1 MGTVGVIGTG
11 TMGAA
16 MARRLLT
23 AGHDVRVF
31 DSQPAST
38 EPLVELGALAAA
50 SVVELIE
57 GCSVVITSL
66 PGPAEVET
74 VSGAI
79 AASAPAEL
87 LHVGH
92 STVSIECAR
101 RVAAEAAGAGLQYLD
116 APVSGGR
123 TGIEAGTLT
132 VFASGP
138 ESARTAAQPYMDA
151 YAGRVFDLGEEP
163 GLATLAKLVNNAIFL
178 CSGLVHQ
185 EAIVLATKA
194 GMDPALIDDVLAAGS
209 ASLYLALAGPTLS
222 KAWDDS
228 WFALALAEKDVAL
241 ALEAARTL
249 AVPMPVTTAAHLH
262 YLAAMSQGLGDKLC
276 LATLA
281 AVERMA
287 GVEVPPRTHKTKGE
301 S

>member
-1 MGTVGVIGTG
+1 M
-11 TMGAA
+11 
-16 MARRLLT
+16 
-23 AGHDVRVF
+23 
-31 DSQPAST
+31 
-38 EPLVELGALAAA
+38 
-50 SVVELIE
+50 
-57 GCSVVITSL
+57 
-66 PGPAEVET
+66 
-74 VSGAI
+74 
-79 AASAPAEL
+79 
-87 LHVGH
+87 
-92 STVSIECAR
+92 
-101 RVAAEAAGAGLQYLD
+101 
-116 APVSGGR
+116 
-123 TGIEAGTLT
+123 
-132 VFASGP
+132 FASGP
-138 ESARTAAQPYMDA
+138 ESARTAAQPYMDT

-262 YLAAMSQGLGDKLC
+262 YLAAKGQGLGDKLC